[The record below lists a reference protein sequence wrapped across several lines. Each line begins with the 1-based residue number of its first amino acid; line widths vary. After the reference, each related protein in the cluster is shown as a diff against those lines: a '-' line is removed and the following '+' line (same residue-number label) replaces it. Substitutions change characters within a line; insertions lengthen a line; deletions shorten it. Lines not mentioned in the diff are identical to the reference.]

1 MQALSQL
8 SYTPISVFF
17 FVDHQRR
24 IEIMKVFLSLC
35 KSFEEKNQN
44 KVKKTSEGLSE
55 REVGQAGQAM
65 PQAGESRKS
74 GFG

>member
-1 MQALSQL
+1 FGVL
-8 SYTPISVFF
+8 

-44 KVKKTSEGLSE
+44 KVKKLQRGCQRGGMGRAEEAIPPACG
-55 REVGQAGQAM
+55 
-65 PQAGESRKS
+65 SRKQGS
-74 GFG
+74 G